1 MAKGAPHTDSQTGA
15 MASLVSVLNNFHP
28 LSAGVI
34 NYLKDHIFPVSYKK
48 GKLILKAGAVCSHV
62 YFIRKGAIRGFTK
75 EEGKDITTWITA
87 ENEMVTS
94 ITSFDLQV
102 PALENIQAIE
112 NCDLLAMTFDDL
124 QQLYIQ
130 LPEFNIVTRK
140 LLERYYRDAE
150 GRAFI
155 SRLTKAESKYIH
167 FLRIHS
173 HLSNRIPLKYIASY
187 LGIAEETLSRV
198 RKKISNMAVKRA

>member
-1 MAKGAPHTDSQTGA
+1 MEKGGLHTDQKADGTA
-15 MASLVSVLNNFHP
+15 AVLAVLNAFHP
-28 LSAGVI
+28 LSDGVI
-34 NYLKDHIFPVSYKK
+34 NYLKEHIFPVSYRK
-48 GKLILKAGAVCSHV
+48 GKLILKAGTVCAHV
-62 YFIRKGAIRGFTK
+62 YFIRKGAIRGFVK

-112 NCDLLAMTFDDL
+112 NCELFAMTFDNL
-124 QQLYIQ
+124 QQLYIE

-150 GRAFI
+150 ARAFI
-155 SRLTKAESKYIH
+155 CRITKAESKYTH

-173 HLSNRIPLKYIASY
+173 HLANRIPLKYIASY

-198 RKKISNMAVKRA
+198 RKKISLNAIG